1 MSKQILRDPIGK
13 SVPRE
18 RARRFVTGRG
28 RYTDDT
34 AALRG
39 LHAAFVRSPVAR
51 GDILEIDCQAARDM
65 DGVVAVLTHAEIA
78 GLYQPW
84 RAGNTLL
91 PEMKA
96 PEQHALPPARVNYV
110 GEPVAMVVATSR
122 ALAEDAAEQVFADID
137 PLDAVAD
144 IETALAPDAP
154 LIHEDCGSN
163 LCVTLTS
170 GNGDYG
176 TPFKDADLVIEDT
189 VDFGRHTACPL
200 ETRSMLADYDP
211 SSEVLTLRISHQCP
225 HQLQAELAK
234 ILGLGQ
240 HRLRVISEDV
250 GGAYGLKQQLYQ
262 EDVLVCLAAMQTG
275 RPVRFVADRLEA
287 FASDNHAREH
297 RVSARM
303 AVTKDGRITGFEL
316 DDLFPIGA
324 YPQYPR
330 TSLGEGNHV
339 LRMSAAGYD
348 VADFRSR
355 LRLLFQNKAL
365 IGHYRSV
372 GHPVACAITEH
383 MVDRAAAALGLA
395 PETIRLRNFLSDD
408 SYPRKTPTGVHL
420 HYLSQHAC
428 LDRLLADMDITAL
441 RSEQAELRKQ
451 GIYRGIGIASFVE
464 LTGTGNGFYGPGG
477 IDVSGQDGC
486 TLKMEPSGH
495 VRCMPSV
502 TDQGQGTDTGIA
514 QIVASVLGV
523 EVADIRVLSGDS
535 EITPHGGGA
544 WASRGISTGGEAAW
558 QAAQTLREQLL
569 MVAGHLHQR
578 DPETLDLSKGHV
590 VDAAGAQ
597 ISTTA
602 EVAHICYFR
611 HDLLPD
617 DMPTELMVTRHS
629 VPRAQL
635 FQATNG
641 IQAAYVEV
649 DTDTGF
655 TRLLGHWVV
664 HDGGTLINPKL
675 VEEQIRGGVV
685 QGLGAALLEEIRYDE
700 EGQLLTATMAD
711 YLVPM
716 ASDVPDIQVS
726 HVTSGTAEGV
736 LGAKG
741 VGEAG
746 VAGASGAVLNAVND
760 ALGPLGATVRRLPIA
775 PRTVL
780 AALWGAAPLTAAKT
794 SGSGR

>member
-1 MSKQILRDPIGK
+1 MTDTSLRDPIGL

-34 AALRG
+34 PTPRG
-39 LHAAFVRSPVAR
+39 LHVAFLRSPVAR
-51 GDILEIDCQAARDM
+51 GDILEIDVSAAREM
-65 DGVVAVLTHAEIA
+65 EGVVAVLTHADIA
-78 GLYQPW
+78 GRYQPW
-84 RAGNTLL
+84 SARNTNL
-91 PEMKA
+91 PEMTA
-96 PEQHALPPARVNYV
+96 PEQHPLPMARINYV
-110 GEPVAMVVATSR
+110 GEPVAMIVATSR
-122 ALAEDAAEQVFADID
+122 AVAEDAAELVLVDIE
-137 PLDAVAD
+137 PLDPVAD
-144 IETALAPDAP
+144 IETALSDDAP
-154 LIHEDCGSN
+154 LLHEECGSN
-163 LCVTLTS
+163 TCATLTS
-170 GNGDYG
+170 GNGRFGADFAG
-176 TPFKDADLVIEDT
+176 ADLVLEDT
-189 VDFGRHTACPL
+189 LDFGRHTACSL
-200 ETRSMLADYDP
+200 ETRSMLADFDP
-211 SSEVLTLRISHQCP
+211 GTGTLTLRISHQCP
-225 HQLQAELAK
+225 HQLQAELSK

-250 GGAYGLKQQLYQ
+250 GGAYGMKQQLYQ
-262 EDVLVCLAAMQTG
+262 EDVLICLAAMQIG
-275 RPVRFVADRLEA
+275 RPVRFVADRLES

-297 RVSARM
+297 RVSARL
-303 AVTKDGRITGFEL
+303 AVTKDGRIIGFEV

-339 LRMSAAGYD
+339 LRMSGAGYNI
-348 VADFRSR
+348 ADFRSR

-365 IGHYRSV
+365 VGHYRSV

-383 MVDRAAAALGLA
+383 MVDQAAAKLGLT
-395 PETIRLRNFLSDD
+395 PEEIRRRNFHADD
-408 SYPRKTPTGVHL
+408 AYPLKTPTGVHL
-420 HYLSQHAC
+420 HYLSQQAC
-428 LDRLLADMDITAL
+428 LGQLLEDMNIDAL
-441 RSEQAELRKQ
+441 RTEQAELRES

-514 QIVASVLGV
+514 QIVASVLGLLPT
-523 EVADIRVLSGDS
+523 DIRVLSGDS

-544 WASRGISTGGEAAW
+544 WASRGISTGGEAAL
-558 QAAQTLREQLL
+558 QAARALRAQLL
-569 MVAGHLHQR
+569 EVAGHLHQR
-578 DPETLDLSKGHV
+578 NPETLELTDGLV
-590 VDAAGAQ
+590 VDATGGRLM
-597 ISTTA
+597 TTA
-602 EVAHICYFR
+602 EAAHTCYFR
-611 HDLLPD
+611 HDLLPQ
-617 DMPTELMVTRHS
+617 DMPTELTVTRHV
-629 VPRAQL
+629 VPKAQL

-641 IQAAYVEV
+641 VQAAYVEV

-685 QGLGAALLEEIRYDE
+685 QGLGAALWEELSYDDQ
-700 EGQLLTATMAD
+700 GQLLTATMAD

-716 ASDVPDIQVS
+716 ASDVPDINVS
-726 HVTSGTAEGV
+726 HVTSEAAEGV

-746 VAGASGAVLNAVND
+746 VAGASGSVLNAVNN
-760 ALGPLGATVRRLPIA
+760 ALEPFGAIVRQLPLSP
-775 PRTVL
+775 PRVL
-780 AALWGAAPLTAAKT
+780 NALARGQRKPA
-794 SGSGR
+794 GRK